1 MTRCICSP
9 LHSVAE
15 ARSNWFEV
23 QPFARSPLMLP
34 SSSSV
39 VERKKK
45 RRRRRE
51 GAAPSVLAPGAC
63 EPKQRR
69 RRVQRQEPHE
79 PGTYSLLL

>member
-1 MTRCICSP
+1 
-9 LHSVAE
+9 
-15 ARSNWFEV
+15 
-23 QPFARSPLMLP
+23 MLP

-51 GAAPSVLAPGAC
+51 GAGPSVPAPGVR
-63 EPKQRR
+63 EPRQRR
-69 RRVQRQEPHE
+69 RRVQRQESHE